1 MLAVN
6 RASAVVLAGGLSRRF
21 GRDKAVEP
29 IGGQPLVRRVIQR
42 VAQVSQEVLVVVADQ
57 ARGDALPLDAWHHIT
72 LDRYPGAGSLGGI
85 FSGLAA
91 ARHHWVIAVACDMPF
106 LNLALLRH
114 MLSLRRDA
122 DAVVPVLG
130 GRPEPVH
137 ALYSKV
143 CLPFM
148 EARLVAGRLKI
159 SGFYDEV
166 RVSYVE
172 EAEIDSLDPGHLSFF
187 NINTREDLD
196 VALNLVTQ
204 DK

>member
-1 MLAVN
+1 M
-6 RASAVVLAGGLSRRF
+6 
-21 GRDKAVEP
+21 
-29 IGGQPLVRRVIQR
+29 
-42 VAQVSQEVLVVVADQ
+42 VVADR
-57 ARGDALPLDAWHHIT
+57 ARGEALRLDAWQHIT
-72 LDRYPGAGSLGGI
+72 FDRYPGTGSLGGI

-106 LNLALLRH
+106 LNLDLMSHL
-114 MLSLRRDA
+114 LSLRRDS
-122 DAVVPVLG
+122 DAVVPVLE
-130 GRPEPVH
+130 GRPEPTH

-143 CLPFM
+143 CLPFI
-148 EARLVAGRLKI
+148 EERLVAGRLKI
-159 SGFYDEV
+159 SDFYDEV

-172 EAEIDSLDPGHLSFF
+172 EAEIDRLDPDHLSFF